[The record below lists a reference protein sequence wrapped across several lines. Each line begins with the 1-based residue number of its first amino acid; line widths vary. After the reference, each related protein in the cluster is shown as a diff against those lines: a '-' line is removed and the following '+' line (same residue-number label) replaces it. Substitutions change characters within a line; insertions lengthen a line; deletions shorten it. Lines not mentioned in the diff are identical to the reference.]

1 MKKIALVTGAS
12 RGIGKAT
19 ALALARDGWT
29 VHVNY
34 IQSRAAAEAV
44 AAQTGGMAIC
54 ADVSDGQAV
63 EAMFEKIGP
72 VDLLVNNAG
81 VAVYGLLTDLDPA
94 VWQRLFDVN
103 VTGMYNCC
111 RCAIPPMVHEKA
123 GHIINL
129 ASILGTN
136 GASCEVA
143 YSATKGAV
151 VSFTKALA
159 KELGVYQIRVNCVS
173 PGLIDTPMNAMF
185 SEDDL
190 RPVVDA
196 TPLGRA
202 GTPDEAAAC
211 ALFLCESDASF
222 VTGQVLS
229 QRRFCDLTMKKRSPL
244 AICKRGSFVFRYSSL
259 PETVS
264 SRTSRLGLPTTFS
277 SSRRSFPTH
286 RTFCKSVRKLP
297 ATVTCS
303 TARVCFPFSTRNPA
317 ARSEKSPVTALSPAS
332 R

>member
-12 RGIGKAT
+12 RGIGKAA

-54 ADVSDGQAV
+54 TDVSDGQAV

-72 VDLLVNNAG
+72 LDLLVNNAG

-151 VSFTKALA
+151 VAFTKALA
-159 KELGVYQIRVNCVS
+159 KELGPSGIRVNCVA
-173 PGLIDTPMNAMF
+173 PGCIDTDMIANLSPEDKAELADSTALCRMGVAEDVGDAIALLA
-185 SEDDL
+185 SE
-190 RPVVDA
+190 
-196 TPLGRA
+196 RA
-202 GTPDEAAAC
+202 R
-211 ALFLCESDASF
+211 F
-222 VTGQVLS
+222 VTGQV
-229 QRRFCDLTMKKRSPL
+229 FGVD
-244 AICKRGSFVFRYSSL
+244 G
-259 PETVS
+259 
-264 SRTSRLGLPTTFS
+264 GL
-277 SSRRSFPTH
+277 
-286 RTFCKSVRKLP
+286 LI
-297 ATVTCS
+297 
-303 TARVCFPFSTRNPA
+303 
-317 ARSEKSPVTALSPAS
+317 
-332 R
+332 

>member
-1 MKKIALVTGAS
+1 MEKIALVTGAS

-34 IQSRAAAEAV
+34 IRSREAAEAV

-63 EAMFEKIGP
+63 SAMFEKIGP
-72 VDLLVNNAG
+72 VDLLVNTFGSLEALVNNAG

-111 RCAIPPMVHEKA
+111 RCAIPPMVHVKA

-151 VSFTKALA
+151 VAFTKALA
-159 KELGVYQIRVNCVS
+159 KELGPSGIRVNCVA
-173 PGLIDTPMNAMF
+173 PGCIDTDMIANLSPEDKAELADSTALCRMGTAEDVADAIALLA
-185 SEDDL
+185 SE
-190 RPVVDA
+190 
-196 TPLGRA
+196 RA
-202 GTPDEAAAC
+202 R
-211 ALFLCESDASF
+211 F
-222 VTGQVLS
+222 VTGQV
-229 QRRFCDLTMKKRSPL
+229 FGVD
-244 AICKRGSFVFRYSSL
+244 G
-259 PETVS
+259 
-264 SRTSRLGLPTTFS
+264 GL
-277 SSRRSFPTH
+277 
-286 RTFCKSVRKLP
+286 LI
-297 ATVTCS
+297 
-303 TARVCFPFSTRNPA
+303 
-317 ARSEKSPVTALSPAS
+317 
-332 R
+332 

>member
-12 RGIGKAT
+12 RGIGKAA

-54 ADVSDGQAV
+54 ADVSDRQAV

-151 VSFTKALA
+151 VAFTKALA
-159 KELGVYQIRVNCVS
+159 KELGPSGIRVNCVA
-173 PGLIDTPMNAMF
+173 PGVIDTDMVQVLGP
-185 SEDDL
+185 EVLHDL
-190 RPVVDA
+190 A
-196 TPLGRA
+196 EQTPLGRL
-202 GTPDEAAAC
+202 GTPQDIANAVT
-211 ALFLCESDASF
+211 FLISEKASF
-222 VTGQVLS
+222 ITGQVL
-229 QRRFCDLTMKKRSPL
+229 
-244 AICKRGSFVFRYSSL
+244 
-259 PETVS
+259 TVD
-264 SRTSRLGLPTTFS
+264 GAFIG
-277 SSRRSFPTH
+277 
-286 RTFCKSVRKLP
+286 
-297 ATVTCS
+297 
-303 TARVCFPFSTRNPA
+303 
-317 ARSEKSPVTALSPAS
+317 
-332 R
+332 

>member
-12 RGIGKAT
+12 RGIGKAA

-151 VSFTKALA
+151 VAFTKALA
-159 KELGVYQIRVNCVS
+159 KELGPSGIRVNCVS
-173 PGLIDTPMNAMF
+173 PGVILTDMVANVAPEVLA
-185 SEDDL
+185 EL
-190 RPVVDA
+190 A
-196 TPLGRA
+196 QEAPLGKN
-202 GTPDEAAAC
+202 GTPEDVARAMVYLAEA
-211 ALFLCESDASF
+211 EF
-222 VTGQVLS
+222 VTGQNLPVNGGFVL
-229 QRRFCDLTMKKRSPL
+229 
-244 AICKRGSFVFRYSSL
+244 
-259 PETVS
+259 
-264 SRTSRLGLPTTFS
+264 
-277 SSRRSFPTH
+277 
-286 RTFCKSVRKLP
+286 
-297 ATVTCS
+297 
-303 TARVCFPFSTRNPA
+303 
-317 ARSEKSPVTALSPAS
+317 
-332 R
+332 

>member
-1 MKKIALVTGAS
+1 MEKIALVTGAS

-34 IQSRAAAEAV
+34 IRSREAAEAV

-63 EAMFEKIGP
+63 SAMFEKIGP

-111 RCAIPPMVHEKA
+111 RCAIPPMVHVKA

-151 VSFTKALA
+151 VAFTKALA
-159 KELGVYQIRVNCVS
+159 KELGPSGIRVNCVA
-173 PGLIDTPMNAMF
+173 PGIIDTDMNAWLSDEAVHTISM
-185 SEDDL
+185 
-190 RPVVDA
+190 A
-196 TPLGRA
+196 TPLRRLGHA
-202 GTPDEAAAC
+202 EEVAQAIW
-211 ALFLCESDASF
+211 FLGSERASF
-222 VTGQVLS
+222 ITGQL
-229 QRRFCDLTMKKRSPL
+229 
-244 AICKRGSFVFRYSSL
+244 
-259 PETVS
+259 
-264 SRTSRLGLPTTFS
+264 
-277 SSRRSFPTH
+277 
-286 RTFCKSVRKLP
+286 
-297 ATVTCS
+297 
-303 TARVCFPFSTRNPA
+303 
-317 ARSEKSPVTALSPAS
+317 LSPNGGYVI
-332 R
+332 